1 MKKIYFIII
10 GLIVFFQY
18 SLFAQ
23 SEDCK
28 NNVSI
33 FAELVKVKDYDKA
46 YMAWKKSM
54 DSCSSYSIAI
64 YSYGE
69 KILENKIKKAQGE
82 EKEKL
87 ITSLMS
93 LYKKWLENFPT
104 EKGKSIKGDIISSK
118 AQAMLSYKMGSKKEI
133 YDTFDTAFKED
144 PDSFTN
150 PKNLYGY
157 FKSLYELY
165 KEGGVKL
172 ESLIEKYEQLTEK
185 FEKEKNKLASKLDI
199 ILKKE
204 ESGTLLTSREI
215 RAKKV
220 YNINSR
226 AIGIYSKNLDII
238 IAKEATC
245 ENLIPLYKRNLELNK
260 GNALW
265 LKRATN
271 RMEVKKCTKDP
282 LFGAIVETLHSI
294 DPSASSAYFLGVL
307 NDEKNNIS
315 KAIKYYDEAIALEQ
329 NTYKKARFLY
339 KVAVKMKTRGRL
351 SAARNYAKKAL
362 RNQPSLGESYLL
374 IAELYANSAND
385 CGNSQFE
392 KRAIYWLAAK
402 TAKRAGEVSGALKK
416 RVDKTVTSY
425 TGRAPSKTDIFTEG
439 KEGETI
445 TFSCWINE
453 SIKVPKL

>member
-1 MKKIYFIII
+1 MII
-10 GLIVFFQY
+10 GFIVFFQY
-18 SLFAQ
+18 NLFAQ

-28 NNVSI
+28 NNISI

-46 YMAWKKSM
+46 YDSWKESIDK
-54 DSCSSYSIAI
+54 CPSYSIAV

-69 KILENKIKKAQGE
+69 KILVNKIKKAEGA
-82 EKEKL
+82 EKEAL
-87 ITSLMS
+87 ITALIS

-118 AQAMLSYKMGSKKEI
+118 AQAMLSYKIGSKKEI
-133 YDTFDTAFKED
+133 YDTFDKAFKED
-144 PDSFTN
+144 PESFTN

-157 FKSLYELY
+157 FKSLYLLY
-165 KEGGVKL
+165 KEGKEGVKL
-172 ESLIEKYEQLTEK
+172 ESLIEKYEELTEK
-185 FEKEKNKLASKLDI
+185 FEKEKNKLFSKLDL

-204 ESGTLLTSREI
+204 EAGTPLTSREI

-226 AIGIYSKNLDII
+226 AIGIFAKNLDVI

-245 ENLIPLYKRNLELNK
+245 ANLIPLYKRNLQANK
-260 GNALW
+260 KNVLW

-282 LFGAIVETLHSI
+282 LFGVIVETLHSI
-294 DPSASSAYFLGVL
+294 EPSASSAYFLGVL
-307 NDEKNNIS
+307 NDEKKNIS
-315 KAIKYYDEAIALEQ
+315 KAIQYYDEAITLEQ
-329 NTYKKARFLY
+329 NTYKKASFLY
-339 KVAVKMKTRGRL
+339 KVAVKLKERGRL
-351 SAARNYAKKAL
+351 SSARNYANKAL
-362 RNQPSLGESYLL
+362 RYQPSLGESYLL

-402 TAKRAGEVSGALKK
+402 KAKRAGEVSGSLKK
-416 RVDKTVTSY
+416 RAKKAITSY
-425 TGRAPSKTDIFTEG
+425 EGRAPSKTDIFTEG
-439 KEGETI
+439 KEGEVI